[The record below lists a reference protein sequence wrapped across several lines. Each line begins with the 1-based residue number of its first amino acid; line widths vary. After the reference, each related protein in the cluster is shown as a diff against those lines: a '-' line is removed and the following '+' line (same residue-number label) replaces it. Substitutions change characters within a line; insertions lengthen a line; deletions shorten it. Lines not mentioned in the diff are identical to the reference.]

1 MRKQD
6 MKLIQNSINSQIKLL
21 LIIKPQEF
29 INEVPYNQQI
39 DKQN

>member
-1 MRKQD
+1 
-6 MKLIQNSINSQIKLL
+6 LL